1 MKPLP
6 ALKAAAF
13 TLIELL
19 VVIAIIA
26 VLAGLLLPSLTS
38 AKSKAKNVDCINRLR
53 QIGVGLKGWAQ
64 DNRDRFPWSVS
75 AAEGGSLGTGD
86 WMDHFRVASN
96 QLSAANI
103 LYCTAD
109 RVLTPANSWATLA
122 ADFNVSYFA
131 GTDSREIAPQSIV
144 AGDRNVGGAAGG
156 YDLSWNKAGGD
167 SINAYWEDSIHQN
180 RGNLLLA
187 DGSVS
192 TTSTPTLRE
201 TINSSLTGVIT
212 NVTFSK
218 PQAIQ

>member
-1 MKPLP
+1 MR
-6 ALKAAAF
+6 AAAF

-26 VLAGLLLPSLTS
+26 VLAGLLLPSLSS
-38 AKSKAKNVDCINRLR
+38 AKSKARNIDCINRLR
-53 QIGVGLKGWAQ
+53 QIGIGLKGWAQ

-109 RVLTPANSWATLA
+109 RDLVPANSWATIA

-131 GTDSREIAPQSIV
+131 GTDSKEIAPQTIV

-156 YDLSWNKAGGD
+156 FDLLWNKAGGD
-167 SINAYWEDSIHQN
+167 SINAYWEENIHRS
-180 RGNLLLA
+180 RGNLLMA
-187 DGSVS
+187 DGSVA
-192 TTSTPTLRE
+192 TTTTQTLRE
-201 TINSSLTGVIT
+201 LINSSLTAGIT